1 LRVRLIVGLGNPG
14 PEYAGTRH
22 NAGFWVVEAV
32 AAGSG
37 LKFKRQG
44 MAARARGLVAGREV
58 VLAKPQAFM
67 NRSGPVVAELIDGLG
82 LDLHD
87 VIVIHDDLDLDPGR
101 VRLKARG
108 GHGGHN
114 GVLSIINTLGTDRF
128 ARLKLG
134 VGRPPAGQEAADYVL
149 TPVPSRERAVL
160 DKTVEQAV
168 LALECWVSEGL
179 AAAMNRFNVKRETSD
194 R

>member
-1 LRVRLIVGLGNPG
+1 MRLLVGLGNPG
-14 PEYAGTRH
+14 PEYAETRH

-32 AAGSG
+32 AAGAG
-37 LKFKRQG
+37 LKFRRQG
-44 MAARARGLVAGREV
+44 MAAKAQGFVAGREV
-58 VLAKPQAFM
+58 ILAKPQAFM

-101 VRLKARG
+101 VRFKTRG

-134 VGRPPAGQEAADYVL
+134 VGRPPAGEEAADYVL
-149 TPVPSRERAVL
+149 APVLAGERAVL
-160 DKTVEQAV
+160 DEGVEQAA
-168 LALECWVSEGL
+168 LALEYWIAEGL
-179 AAAMNRFNVKRETSD
+179 MTAMNRFNQSPSK
-194 R
+194 